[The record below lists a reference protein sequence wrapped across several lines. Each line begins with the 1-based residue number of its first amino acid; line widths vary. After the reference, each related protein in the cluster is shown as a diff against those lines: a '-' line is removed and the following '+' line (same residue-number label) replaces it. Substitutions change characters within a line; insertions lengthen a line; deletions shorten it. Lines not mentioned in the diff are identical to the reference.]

1 MNSPDSHVRSV
12 LVLVLVLLSSSTGRS
27 QTPAD
32 DAREHYKKGTAAYN
46 LGKYA
51 EAAQEYELSYR
62 ATLDPALLF
71 NVAQAYR
78 LAGDRKKALTA
89 YKSYLRSAPDGD
101 KRELA
106 EAKVHEI
113 EAALNYDDPFAGD
126 SVAPTSK
133 PASSPPPGSP
143 PAPELTTAGHS
154 PIMDAAPPTST
165 ASVLVTETSAPQA
178 APTSA
183 SFYQRWPF
191 WAGVGVVAAA
201 VVVLIVAES
210 GSSSPQAPTTT
221 YGTMRF

>member
-1 MNSPDSHVRSV
+1 MNPRPAPSV
-12 LVLVLVLLSSSTGRS
+12 LALFSLALLLLASSIGRA

-32 DAREHYKKGTAAYN
+32 DAKEHYKKGTAAYN

-78 LAGDRKKALTA
+78 LAGDKKKALTA

-106 EAKVHEI
+106 EAKVKEI
-113 EAALNYDDPFAGD
+113 EAALNYDDPFAGG
-126 SVAPTSK
+126 SAAPTSK
-133 PASSPPPGSP
+133 PAPAPAPSPQFTPVQQSPVMEAPPP
-143 PAPELTTAGHS
+143 T
-154 PIMDAAPPTST
+154 AAPP
-165 ASVLVTETSAPQA
+165 LVVSETSPGQ
-178 APTSA
+178 PPPPS
-183 SFYQRWPF
+183 SEPLYRRWPL
-191 WAGVGVVAAA
+191 WAAVGVVAVA
-201 VVVLIVAES
+201 VVVVIVAES
-210 GSSSPQAPTTT
+210 SSSAPQAPTTT